1 MKTVISY
8 FRRIYN
14 ARFFLIH
21 LVRWDIKFKFRRSK
35 LGLLWTIL
43 QPLLLTMIIAAV
55 FGFVFKQKVGTY
67 APYILS
73 GILVWDIISAAV
85 IGNGSSFIQAEAYIK
100 QFAHPIM
107 IYPIR
112 ASLVSII
119 NFLIATTGLFAWV
132 LFVYPQNVLTAIISL
147 PLTAFIY
154 FIMAWSISVI
164 SSHMYV
170 RYRDYP
176 FVMSLALQ
184 LLWYLSPV
192 FFKEE
197 MFLSNPMLHVLFV
210 VNPITHIL
218 MLMRQPFLSG
228 CFADTVSY
236 VYSLSIAAILL
247 IVAWSVNSKCEKT
260 VIYYL

>member
-1 MKTVISY
+1 MENVISY
-8 FRRIYN
+8 FKKIYN
-14 ARFFLIH
+14 TRFFLIH

-35 LGLLWTIL
+35 LGLLWTVL
-43 QPLLLTMIIAAV
+43 QPMLLTAIIAVV
-55 FGFVFKQKVGTY
+55 FGFVFKQPIGTY

-73 GILVWDIISAAV
+73 GILVWDVISAAV
-85 IGNGSSFIQAEAYIK
+85 IGNGSSFIQAESYIR
-100 QFAHPIM
+100 QVSHPVM

-119 NFLIATTGLFAWV
+119 NFMLATIGLFIWI
-132 LFVYPQNVLTAIISL
+132 LFVYPQNLLTALISL
-147 PLTAFIY
+147 PLTAIIY
-154 FIMAWSISVI
+154 FIIAWSISVI

-170 RYRDYP
+170 RYRD
-176 FVMSLALQ
+176 VMALVMQ

-197 MFLSNPMLHVLFV
+197 MFLSNPMLHGLFIL
-210 VNPITHIL
+210 NPITHIL
-218 MLMRQPFLSG
+218 MLIRQPFLYG

-236 VYSLSIAAILL
+236 IYSLCIAAIMLL
-247 IVAWSVNSKCEKT
+247 LAWEVNKRCEKT

>member
-1 MKTVISY
+1 MENFVSY
-8 FRRIYN
+8 FKRICK

-21 LVRWDIKFKFRRSK
+21 LVRWDVKFKFRRSK
-35 LGLLWTIL
+35 LGILWTIL
-43 QPLLLTMIIAAV
+43 QPLLLTVIIALV
-55 FGFVFKQKVGTY
+55 FGFVFKQEIRTY

-73 GILVWDIISAAV
+73 GILVWDVISAAV

-112 ASLVSII
+112 AALVSII
-119 NFLIATTGLFAWV
+119 NFLIATIGLLVWV
-132 LFVYPQNVLTAIISL
+132 AVVYPQNILIALISL
-147 PLTAFIY
+147 PLTSMIY
-154 FIMAWSISVI
+154 FSMAWAISVI

-170 RYRDYP
+170 RFRDYP
-176 FVMSLALQ
+176 FVMSLAMQ

-197 MFLSNPMLHVLFV
+197 MFASNNILHAVFLI
-210 VNPITHIL
+210 NPITHVL
-218 MLMRQPFLSG
+218 MLVRQPFLNG
-228 CFADTVSY
+228 CFADTTSY
-236 VYSLSIAAILL
+236 IYSLCIALILL
-247 IVAWSVNSKCEKT
+247 IFAWEVNNSCEKS